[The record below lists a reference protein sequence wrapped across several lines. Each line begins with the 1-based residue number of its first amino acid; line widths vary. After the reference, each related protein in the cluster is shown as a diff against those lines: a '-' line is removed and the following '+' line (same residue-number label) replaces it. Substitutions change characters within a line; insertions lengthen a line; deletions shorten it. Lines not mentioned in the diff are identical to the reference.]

1 MPDKKDLMILE
12 QLQKDS
18 RMTVKEIG
26 KKTGI
31 RPSTV
36 HKRILR
42 LKEANVI
49 RKFSV
54 KVDDKAIEENFAV
67 MMMVKTKPSVLL
79 DESVLKSRHIKEVYG
94 ITGDYDLIMKL
105 KFRDVEEFNTFIIRF
120 RKEQNIVNTLTFV
133 VTARVKED

>member
-18 RMTVKEIG
+18 RMTVKAIG

-67 MMMVKTKPSVLL
+67 IMMVKTKPSALL

-94 ITGDYDLIMKL
+94 ITGEYDLLMKM

>member
-1 MPDKKDLMILE
+1 MLDKKDLMILE

-42 LKEANVI
+42 LKETNVI

-67 MMMVKTKPSVLL
+67 IMMVKTKPSVLL

-94 ITGDYDLIMKL
+94 ITGEYDLLMKL